1 LLASEEEERR
11 GKKESEPSKLE
22 KNAPSRLETKE
33 RKEEREEREK
43 EEISETRTFAF
54 SWFLAIMVVRLAFDL
69 LLSRRRSA

>member
-1 LLASEEEERR
+1 MLPPGSKQKRE
-11 GKKESEPSKLE
+11 KKRE
-22 KNAPSRLETKE
+22 K
-33 RKEEREEREK
+33 REKK